1 MTTSLASSSRRWG
14 LVLALSVAALAAP
27 VVQRSGN
34 GAASAQEPAA
44 PAAPAASPSPTAT
57 PAGSPAA
64 PPAGAD
70 YARDR
75 EAIFD
80 AFYKTDLDTSKPYAV
95 ANLAIRKDNMTLLL
109 KQGTV
114 FLMKPIAGEVTG
126 AAFIGDGVASMTPPN
141 RTERYMLRKYSGADT
156 LNEPF
161 TEAVLRFSD
170 GTDRLILISAKPDS
184 ASGAQADAAGK
195 IFADR
200 NSWLDGTR
208 DFHLEMQW
216 LENRISGLKDQDFFT
231 ADLHTAKHDWLL
243 YSYNPQEIS
252 ESSLTT
258 FSTMGIGRR
267 YPVTWIDWHKQSDYG
282 AGGYYLL
289 LPERDGPHV
298 IKTRHYD
305 MTLNLPTTK
314 TVEWDT
320 RVRLEPLMNDL
331 RSLRFDLANNAD
343 YDKRWYE
350 DFRPV
355 RAVSV
360 TDEAGA
366 PLTFMHRKDQL
377 LVLLPQPA
385 RAGKPLTLQIKG
397 AADVIYQVTAE
408 SYGLLQDPWYPRYGY
423 RGGRYTFHWTA
434 RVPKTFLITGSGKIV
449 REFEDKGS
457 NQRGIETLCEVPADF
472 PWVIFGR
479 FQKAEDTYVG
489 EESKKSVPLTIH
501 AFPYMTF
508 TITDHEILD
517 YYGLDN
523 PITIELTAPPKKIGG
538 MFEEGKEVL
547 KLYEKIYG
555 PYPYDQL
562 HIAQM
567 APFLGFGQAPQ
578 GFVQLTGEAFMSQAK
593 LESDFFHGFL
603 AHEFAH
609 QWWGHQ
615 VDGASPDDEWLSEGF
630 AEYAAGIF
638 VKEYQGAKR
647 FQRTLDEWR
656 KEAKLADKEAPI
668 AAANTLRGP
677 NAGDF
682 REALLYNK
690 APYVLHMLRV
700 QLDDE
705 TYVKVMRSLQETY
718 RNRDISTEM
727 LISHLN
733 KVTGQDYTFFFDQ
746 WFYDVG
752 IPTFRYSWRSEK
764 QRDGKFLITVHVGQE
779 DKVNFKKV
787 QMPVHIHFK
796 DKTISQYRM
805 VVHAEQDIKIM
816 SPMEPKDV
824 TLDDDRVLLAE
835 FVKAK

>member
-14 LVLALSVAALAAP
+14 LVLTLSA
-27 VVQRSGN
+27 VVFTVSVVRGSGD
-34 GAASAQEPAA
+34 GAASAQETAA
-44 PAAPAASPSPTAT
+44 PAAPAGSQ
-57 PAGSPAA
+57 AGVNF
-64 PPAGAD
+64 
-70 YARDR
+70 ARDR

-80 AFYKTDLDTSKPYAV
+80 AFYKTGLDTSKPYAV
-95 ANLAIRKDNMTLLL
+95 ANLTIRKDNMTLLL

-126 AAFIGDGVASMTPPN
+126 LAFIGDGAASMTPPN

-161 TEAVLRFSD
+161 TEAVFRFSD
-170 GTDRLILISAKPDS
+170 GTDRLILVSANPDS
-184 ASGAQADAAGK
+184 AGGTQADAAGR

-216 LENRISGLKDQDFFT
+216 LENRISGLKGQDFFM

-252 ESSLTT
+252 ENSLTT
-258 FSTMGIGRR
+258 FSTMGVGRR

-289 LPERDGPHV
+289 LPERDGPRV

-314 TVEWDT
+314 TVEWDA
-320 RVRLEPLMNDL
+320 RMRIEPLMNDL
-331 RSLRFDLANNAD
+331 RCLRFDLSNNAD

-355 RAVSV
+355 HATSV
-360 TDEAGA
+360 KDEADA

-377 LVLLPQPA
+377 LVLLLKPA
-385 RAGKPLTLQIKG
+385 RAGTPLTLQIKG

-408 SYGLLQDPWYPRYGY
+408 SYGLLQNPWYPGYGY

-434 RVPKTFLITGSGKIV
+434 RVPKTFLITGSGRIV
-449 REFEDKGS
+449 REFEDKES

-472 PWVIFGR
+472 PWIIFGR

-489 EESKKSVPLTIH
+489 EESKRSVPLTIH

-517 YYGLDN
+517 YYGYDS
-523 PITIELTAPPKKIGG
+523 PVTIELTAPPKKIGG

-630 AEYAAGIF
+630 AEYASGIF
-638 VKEYQGAKR
+638 VKEYQGPKR

-656 KEAKLADKEAPI
+656 KRARMSDQEAPI
-668 AAANTLRGP
+668 AAANTLIGP
-677 NAGDF
+677 PGGF
-682 REALLYNK
+682 RHRNSLLYYK

-705 TYVKVMRSLQETY
+705 KYVKVMRSLQETY
-718 RNRDISTEM
+718 RNQDISSEM
-727 LISHLN
+727 LLREIN
-733 KVTGQDYTFFFDQ
+733 KVTGEDYTFFFDQ

-764 QRDGKFLITVHVGQE
+764 QPDGKFLITVHVGQD
-779 DKVNFKKV
+779 DKANFKKV

-796 DKTISQYRM
+796 DKTIPQYRM
-805 VVHAEQDIKIM
+805 VVQAEQDIKIM
-816 SPMEPKDV
+816 SPLEPKDV

-835 FVKAK
+835 IVKAK